1 MPTFID
7 RHPIKSI
14 SLAARRQ
21 MHLEA
26 VRGIR
31 DPSGTLPLGQWL
43 EDGAVFCV
51 LEAPD
56 GEAVCRHHTA
66 RCVACDDVQLI
77 ERVTAR
83 RPLSDTDG
91 TILRAEI
98 VRIWH
103 TPA

>member
-7 RHPIKSI
+7 RHPITSI
-14 SLAARRQ
+14 SLAARHQ

-26 VRGIR
+26 VRGVR
-31 DPSGTLPLGQWL
+31 DPSGTLPLGHWL
-43 EDGAVFCV
+43 ADGAVFCV

-56 GEAVCRHHTA
+56 AEAVCRHYTA
-66 RCVACDDVQLI
+66 PGVACDDVQLI

-83 RPLSDTDG
+83 RPLSDKDE